1 MRIDPKLATVL
12 AVALIIVGGV
22 IVATSGDS
30 ISVRFLTALVTLDV
44 ALRLYS
50 RNSAPSRRGPGGG

>member
-30 ISVRFLTALVTLDV
+30 ISVRFLTALVTVDV
-44 ALRLYS
+44 AR
-50 RNSAPSRRGPGGG
+50 APVLPQLGAVPP